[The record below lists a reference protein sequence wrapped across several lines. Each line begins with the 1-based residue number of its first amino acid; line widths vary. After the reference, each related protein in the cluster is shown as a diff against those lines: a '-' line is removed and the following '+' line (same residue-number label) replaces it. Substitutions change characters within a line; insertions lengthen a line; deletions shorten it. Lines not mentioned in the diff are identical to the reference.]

1 MKQGH
6 IPFIA
11 ETDKIGM
18 CPYFPCLLRIDDW
31 VASSSPCFHAAGE
44 ALRVLITHRYDLV
57 CLTGRCLLV
66 MSASVKNDLL
76 IP

>member
-31 VASSSPCFHAAGE
+31 VASSSPSLHAAGE
-44 ALRVLITHRYDLV
+44 ACHILVTHCHILL
-57 CLTGRCLLV
+57 CLTGRSLLIV
-66 MSASVKNDLL
+66 SASVKNDLL